1 MWVEMEIRDEVTS
14 HITYLSFRSGI
25 PVKRLLFI
33 IGLSKV
39 KFHRWLKRTG
49 IANRHNGEIPRAH
62 WLTPDEV
69 EKVENFVREHYCFND
84 FFLRDGYRRITYKM
98 IDLDIV
104 AASPSSVYRILKRA
118 NLLNKWNTNKRSLK
132 GTGFKQPSGPHKHWH
147 TDIKYVNFHG
157 TFLFLISVIDGFS
170 RYIVHHELRHNMAGY
185 DVQLAIQAAKDKYP
199 GEKPRIITDN
209 GSQYI
214 SKEFKQFIK
223 DIECTHIKTSV
234 NYPQANGKIERF
246 HRSISEECLRIKSPV
261 TVDEF
266 RLYIEDYIIFYN
278 TERLH
283 ASLNYLTPEDFF
295 LSRQKEKLKVREIKI
310 ETAELNRADYWKSVN
325 AAA

>member
-1 MWVEMEIRDEVTS
+1 
-14 HITYLSFRSGI
+14 
-25 PVKRLLFI
+25 
-33 IGLSKV
+33 
-39 KFHRWLKRTG
+39 
-49 IANRHNGEIPRAH
+49 
-62 WLTPDEV
+62 
-69 EKVENFVREHYCFND
+69 
-84 FFLRDGYRRITYKM
+84 
-98 IDLDIV
+98 
-104 AASPSSVYRILKRA
+104 
-118 NLLNKWNTNKRSLK
+118 
-132 GTGFKQPSGPHKHWH
+132 
-147 TDIKYVNFHG
+147 
-157 TFLFLISVIDGFS
+157 
-170 RYIVHHELRHNMAGY
+170 MAGY

-266 RLYIEDYIIFYN
+266 RIYIEDYIMFYN

-283 ASLNYLTPEDFF
+283 ASLNYLTPEDY
-295 LSRQKEKLKVREIKI
+295 LLGRQKEKLKVREIKI

-325 AAA
+325 VAA